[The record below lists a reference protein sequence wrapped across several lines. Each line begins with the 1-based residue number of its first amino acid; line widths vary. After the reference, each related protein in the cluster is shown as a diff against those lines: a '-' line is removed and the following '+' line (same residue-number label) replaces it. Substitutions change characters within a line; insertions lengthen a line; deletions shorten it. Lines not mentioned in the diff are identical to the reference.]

1 MEADDH
7 DEHDSTF
14 GGSRASLASSSTSLQ
29 SAVTRYEYEHG
40 RRYHGYQAGQYFF
53 PNDEQELNRMDIEH
67 HNQRLQMNGA
77 LHLCPV
83 QNPTD
88 ILDLGTGTGIWCID
102 MADTYPSAQVV
113 GTDLSP
119 VQPDWVPPNCSF
131 EVDDFELDW
140 TWGDNR
146 FDLIHHR
153 HLIGS
158 ISNHAH
164 FYKQAYNA
172 LKPGGWIEVVE
183 MEAKLYCDDGTV
195 PPTSAMKRWGDYIH
209 EIFAKSGRPFIPVAQ
224 YKTQLEDAGFEC
236 VTYVEMKRP
245 TNDWPKNPRVKEIG
259 KFCALNFLEG
269 LEGFT
274 IKPFV
279 GVLGW
284 SQQEVTV
291 FLAQVRAESLRR
303 SMHGYM
309 KS

>member
-1 MEADDH
+1 MEADDL

-83 QNPTD
+83 PNPTD

-102 MADTYPSAQVV
+102 MADRYPSAQVV

-195 PPTSAMKRWGDYIH
+195 PLTSAMKRWGDYIH
-209 EIFAKSGRPFIPVAQ
+209 EIFEKSGRPFIPVAQ

-245 TNDWPKNPRVKEIG
+245 TNDWPKNPRMKEIG